1 MKCSSGPMFM
11 KISGFTMF
19 PIIQKQLSW
28 QNSKMAFEDQLQ
40 HHLAGHNLH
49 SQSNVRQVSVYVLNQ
64 YNSITVFSLIP
75 RV

>member
-11 KISGFTMF
+11 KIIGFTMF

-40 HHLAGHNLH
+40 HHLAGNNLH
-49 SQSNVRQVSVYVLNQ
+49 GQNNVLLVSVYVLNQ
-64 YNSITVFSLIP
+64 YNSVFSLIP
-75 RV
+75 RI